1 MSLRPTVIFVCAA
14 LFTSALIYNQRVAS
28 HRRLHP
34 PPVDAI
40 PPAFAP
46 VLPAF
51 PPAMTTALH
60 ETDPVIRA
68 GKVRAALHDWTATA
82 PDAAAAWVLGQPADE
97 RLDHAT
103 TLLIALANQ
112 PEDAARIAKLLC
124 AKDPAFIREH
134 GDTLVTVLTEN
145 KLFGAAL
152 GFAEIGGPE
161 RAQWISITLARWAE
175 QQPQLAA
182 EAALALAEPDGFP
195 VVVATWSARDPAA
208 VAEFARQIPDPTAR
222 TAALTEALR
231 RWIERDPASAA
242 GWINNIEPSAEF
254 DESARALAMM
264 PPLLSRHPDVALG
277 WAASMVDPTQRS
289 ETLRT
294 VVQSWRQTD
303 AAAARRQINTSP
315 LLSTEDRATLLAL
328 LDRTPD

>member
-1 MSLRPTVIFVCAA
+1 MSLRPTIIFTCAA
-14 LFTSALIYNQRVAS
+14 LFTSVLIYNQRATS
-28 HRRLHP
+28 RRKLHP
-34 PPVDAI
+34 PIDASPPEATPVR
-40 PPAFAP
+40 
-46 VLPAF
+46 PAF
-51 PPAMTTALH
+51 PTAMTTALN
-60 ETDPVIRA
+60 ETDPATRA
-68 GKVRAALHDWTATA
+68 GKVRTALHDWTAVA
-82 PDAAAAWVLGQPADE
+82 PDAAAAWVLTTPGDE

-124 AKDPAFIREH
+124 VKDPAFIREH

-145 KLFGAAL
+145 KLFSAAL
-152 GFAEIGGPE
+152 SFAEIGGPE

-182 EAALALAEPDGFP
+182 EAALALAEPDGLP

-231 RWIERDPASAA
+231 RWIERDPSAAA
-242 GWINNIEPSAEF
+242 GWINTIEPSA
-254 DESARALAMM
+254 DLDVSARALATL

-277 WAASMVDPTQRS
+277 WAASMVDPTLRA

-294 VVQSWRQTD
+294 VVLSWAQTNT
-303 AAAARRQINTSP
+303 AAARRRIANAPDLGTD
-315 LLSTEDRATLLAL
+315 DRATLLAL

>member
-1 MSLRPTVIFVCAA
+1 MSLRPTIIFTCAA
-14 LFTSALIYNQRVAS
+14 LFTSVLIYNQRADS
-28 HRRLHP
+28 RRKLHNRIEETP
-34 PPVDAI
+34 AVTVLA
-40 PPAFAP
+40 PPAFP
-46 VLPAF
+46 D
-51 PPAMTTALH
+51 ALASAVR
-60 ETDPVIRA
+60 EPDPVIRA
-68 GKVRAALHDWTATA
+68 GRIRAVLHDWTLADPTAAT
-82 PDAAAAWVLGQPADE
+82 AWVLSTPVNE

-112 PEDAARIAKLLC
+112 PEDAARVARLLC
-124 AKDPAFIREH
+124 EKDPAFIREH

-152 GFAEIGGPE
+152 RFAEIGGPE
-161 RAQWISITLARWAE
+161 RAQWISLTLARWAE

-208 VAEFARQIPDPTAR
+208 VAEFARQIPDPNAR

-242 GWINNIEPSAEF
+242 VWINTIEPSAEF
-254 DESARALAMM
+254 DVSARALATM
-264 PPLLSRHPDVALG
+264 PPLLSRHPNVALG
-277 WAASMVDPTQRS
+277 WAASVVDPTLRA

-294 VVQSWRQTD
+294 VVLSWAQTD
-303 AAAARRQINTSP
+303 STAARHHIVTNNG
-315 LLSTEDRATLLAL
+315 LGAEDRATLLAL